1 MYTLKSNM
9 CSIFRKWKTI
19 NYLIKT
25 KNVKLNFN
33 LFYII
38 IMSVYNF
45 AIFTLGTIECVIV
58 Y

>member
-1 MYTLKSNM
+1 MYTLKNM
-9 CSIFRKWKTI
+9 CSIYRKW
-19 NYLIKT
+19 KT

-33 LFYII
+33 LFYIT

-45 AIFTLGTIECVIV
+45 GIFTLGTIVCVIV